1 MPVGNFNT
9 QIAKNKNT
17 QNFLEFNVSRATEWA
32 IRRPLKFLVDL

>member
-17 QNFLEFNVSRATEWA
+17 QNVLEFNVSMATE
-32 IRRPLKFLVDL
+32 